1 MNENMNNN
9 QIIETKEFKVL
20 LNLLEKAEQ
29 IISIINLPDSSL
41 EKYNTLKKMTF
52 DILNINFVPLEKRK
66 IESNE
71 QAMINKDNKSNE
83 ILNILFM
90 LNTQKLMLIQLILDF
105 IKNNNSVIQ
114 GKNLNHFLGT
124 LTDIYN
130 ISKESF
136 NKKTEDE
143 ILYEI
148 NTETSKLSEM
158 FTKIDKIFVNNFD
171 SAKQIRINYENE
183 LNKLREKYDK
193 DLDNLKMS
201 LGKNSYRKQN
211 YISPENIFNKSKFY
225 VNQISK
231 IIDEAY
237 EKYKEYYPNEIYENN
252 LNLSSSSIKN
262 EDKLKLDF
270 VEKVMNKF
278 LEENHQLKRSH
289 LEFNN
294 CIDCHVQ
301 KNCCFN
307 QKLNDICSFL
317 PEIQKE
323 SDIFHNKFCELM
335 NYIETNIEGNV

>member
-158 FTKIDKIFVNNFD
+158 FTKIDKIFVDNFD

-183 LNKLREKYDK
+183 L
-193 DLDNLKMS
+193 S
-201 LGKNSYRKQN
+201 H
-211 YISPENIFNKSKFY
+211 KF
-225 VNQISK
+225 
-231 IIDEAY
+231 II
-237 EKYKEYYPNEIYENN
+237 
-252 LNLSSSSIKN
+252 
-262 EDKLKLDF
+262 
-270 VEKVMNKF
+270 
-278 LEENHQLKRSH
+278 
-289 LEFNN
+289 
-294 CIDCHVQ
+294 
-301 KNCCFN
+301 
-307 QKLNDICSFL
+307 
-317 PEIQKE
+317 
-323 SDIFHNKFCELM
+323 
-335 NYIETNIEGNV
+335 

>member
-1 MNENMNNN
+1 MSENMNNN

-20 LNLLEKAEQ
+20 FNLLEKAEQ
-29 IISIINLPDSSL
+29 IISIINLPNSSL
-41 EKYNTLKKMTF
+41 EKYNTLKKMTC
-52 DILNINFVPLEKRK
+52 DILNINFVPLQKRK
-66 IESNE
+66 IEVNE
-71 QAMINKDNKSNE
+71 EKNINKENNNNE
-83 ILNILFM
+83 TLNLLYM
-90 LNTQKLMLIQLILDF
+90 LNTQKLMLIQLIVDF
-105 IKNNNSVIQ
+105 IKNNNSVSQ
-114 GKNLNHFLGT
+114 RKNLNHFLGS
-124 LTDIYN
+124 LTEIYN
-130 ISKESF
+130 LSKENF
-136 NKKTEDE
+136 NKKTEEE
-143 ILYEI
+143 ILQEI
-148 NTETSKLSEM
+148 NIETNKLSEM
-158 FTKIDKIFVNNFD
+158 FTNIDKIFVDNFD
-171 SAKQIRINYENE
+171 NDKQIRINYENE

-231 IIDEAY
+231 LIDEAY

-252 LNLSSSSIKN
+252 LNISSSSIKN

>member
-41 EKYNTLKKMTF
+41 EKYNILKKMTF

-114 GKNLNHFLGT
+114 GKNLNNFLGT

-158 FTKIDKIFVNNFD
+158 FTKIDKIFVDNFD

>member
-114 GKNLNHFLGT
+114 GKNLNNFLGT

-158 FTKIDKIFVNNFD
+158 FTKIDKIFVDNFD

-231 IIDEAY
+231 LIDEAY

-317 PEIQKE
+317 P
-323 SDIFHNKFCELM
+323 
-335 NYIETNIEGNV
+335 

>member
-29 IISIINLPDSSL
+29 IISIINLADSSL

-105 IKNNNSVIQ
+105 IKNNSSVIQ

-158 FTKIDKIFVNNFD
+158 FTKIDKIFVDNFD

-231 IIDEAY
+231 LIDEAY

-301 KNCCFN
+301 TNCCFN

>member
-114 GKNLNHFLGT
+114 GKTLNHFLGT

-158 FTKIDKIFVNNFD
+158 FTKIDKIFVDNFD

-193 DLDNLKMS
+193 DLDDLKMS

-231 IIDEAY
+231 LIDEAY

-323 SDIFHNKFCELM
+323 SDIFHNKFCEIM